1 MGIVQE
7 KYQVVFRCNLVN
19 VDNEKMV
26 DFSAGHIDSEIAA
39 KLIETLD
46 EELGTEGL
54 RFYPGIGYRH
64 ILSIDTRKFSY
75 DFPKLN
81 CTPPHDIMGQSIAK
95 YLPEGE
101 GQTLIRDLMES
112 SQDILNKHAANEGR
126 EFSANMIW
134 LWGQGVKPTVD
145 SFYDKFSLKGSV
157 ISAVDLVKGIGHLVN
172 LEVLNVPGITGYYDT
187 DYAAKSRYAVESLK
201 EKDFVFVH
209 IEATDEAGH
218 NGDAEEKIRAIE
230 NADAKVIGPIM
241 QALQNKDHRILVA
254 PDHATPVDLRTHTEE
269 YVPFVMA
276 GTGLESDGSRLYDET
291 VLSDNSAPSYDR
303 GCDLISSFLS
313 PRKGGGRESSISRS

>member
-95 YLPEGE
+95 YLPEGH
-101 GQTLIRDLMES
+101 RRYNNNH
-112 SQDILNKHAANEGR
+112 ILK
-126 EFSANMIW
+126 S
-134 LWGQGVKPTVD
+134 L
-145 SFYDKFSLKGSV
+145 FSLHNTLG
-157 ISAVDLVKGIGHLVN
+157 N
-172 LEVLNVPGITGYYDT
+172 VLNLV
-187 DYAAKSRYAVESLK
+187 SCS
-201 EKDFVFVH
+201 
-209 IEATDEAGH
+209 
-218 NGDAEEKIRAIE
+218 
-230 NADAKVIGPIM
+230 
-241 QALQNKDHRILVA
+241 HR
-254 PDHATPVDLRTHTEE
+254 
-269 YVPFVMA
+269 
-276 GTGLESDGSRLYDET
+276 GTTIFMND
-291 VLSDNSAPSYDR
+291 
-303 GCDLISSFLS
+303 
-313 PRKGGGRESSISRS
+313 